1 MGKLA
6 LSISTV
12 EREQNWSLV
21 ILQSLVA
28 LYLLLHI
35 GVSCG
40 FDLPHQRE
48 QCTAKPQRS
57 SLML

>member
-35 GVSCG
+35 GVSV
-40 FDLPHQRE
+40 DLIYPTKENNGLPNHRGH
-48 QCTAKPQRS
+48 
-57 SLML
+57 L

>member
-6 LSISTV
+6 LSISTA

-35 GVSCG
+35 VVSCG

-48 QCTAKPQRS
+48 
-57 SLML
+57 